1 VTFWLTRYIGSG
13 TEADPFRPM
22 GADELGDWSA
32 IDLRPDSSVVT
43 GSALLQGAGPLAVQA
58 GRVSLGDDP
67 DAVSPA
73 VKSAIESRLGITL
86 ADSRLRRIV
95 RSLLV
100 EHASPPGDKTRWNP
114 LQREGNRY
122 RIWLGGL
129 FDDFPAVAGGM
140 TAISDDF
147 NRADAGNLGANWTQ
161 ISGTISLSTNT
172 AHSAD
177 SPPEHLVRHVT
188 DLATSDHFAQADLN
202 GTDGVSV
209 HAVEVRVN
217 VPGTDTAA
225 NQSCYMGRHNSTGT
239 PQWEIFKRVAGAFT
253 SIGSV
258 SQSQSFP
265 YTLKLSA
272 NGSTIAVFAGATG
285 KLAVTDTAVTTGTR
299 VGMRSNTGG
308 AGVIHIWDN
317 FLAADLRNALPF
329 PPPRPRR
336 VLMRSAR

>member
-1 VTFWLTRYIGSG
+1 
-13 TEADPFRPM
+13 
-22 GADELGDWSA
+22 
-32 IDLRPDSSVVT
+32 
-43 GSALLQGAGPLAVQA
+43 
-58 GRVSLGDDP
+58 VSN
-67 DAVSPA
+67 AA
-73 VKSAIESRLGITL
+73 QT
-86 ADSRLRRIV
+86 
-95 RSLLV
+95 
-100 EHASPPGDKTRWNP
+100 
-114 LQREGNRY
+114 
-122 RIWLGGL
+122 
-129 FDDFPAVAGGM
+129 
-140 TAISDDF
+140 
-147 NRADAGNLGANWTQ
+147 
-161 ISGTISLSTNT
+161 
-172 AHSAD
+172 AD
-177 SPPEHLVRHVT
+177 SPPEHLARHVV
-188 DLATSDHFAQADLN
+188 DLATVDHYAQADLN

-217 VPGTDTAA
+217 VPGTDTAT

-272 NGSTIAVFAGATG
+272 NGSTIAVFAGTTG

-308 AGVIHIWDN
+308 AGVFHIWDN

-329 PPPRPRR
+329 PPPRARR

>member
-1 VTFWLTRYIGSG
+1 VTFWLTRYIGSGLG

-32 IDLRPDSSVVT
+32 IDLRPDSSVAA
-43 GSALLQGAGPLAVQA
+43 GFALLQGVGPLAAQT

-73 VKSAIESRLGITL
+73 DEVGDRVAAGSHAGRQPAA
-86 ADSRLRRIV
+86 ADSAVPARRE
-95 RSLLV
+95 RP
-100 EHASPPGDKTRWNP
+100 HRRTRWKP

-129 FDDFPAVAGGM
+129 FDEFPAIAGGM
-140 TAISDDF
+140 TAISDNF
-147 NRADAGNLGANWTQ
+147 NRADAGSLGANWTQ
-161 ISGTISLSTNT
+161 ISGT
-172 AHSAD
+172 HSIVSNAAQTAD